1 MQLITSHDKEDLEGR
16 TNDTGS
22 LSAVADLVF
31 PLPLPMA
38 AGVFRQPQLEPSW
51 RAAAADIG
59 TGRYSTAPGAH
70 GDRGKGTD
78 WRDFTA
84 QDTSGLLK

>member
-1 MQLITSHDKEDLEGR
+1 M
-16 TNDTGS
+16 
-22 LSAVADLVF
+22 ADLVF

-59 TGRYSTAPGAH
+59 TGRYSTAPAAH
-70 GDRGKGTD
+70 GDRGEGRD

-84 QDTSGLLK
+84 QDNSLLYVV